1 MLRNTRDHRFFLLR
15 SFNLN
20 CLKIMSVTIIVNSEK
35 IKMKKSNSPTTF
47 AFHLP
52 SLFWFPL
59 QFFLK
64 TVPFIQFFG
73 NFVSPPSKK
82 GGRMGKKT
90 MRIYLKNYIII
101 INSSYVLVKIFWSL
115 LNVFTAVDHMWCFC
129 KNNLR

>member
-1 MLRNTRDHRFFLLR
+1 MPRNTRDHRFFLLR

-35 IKMKKSNSPTTF
+35 IKMKKTNSPTTF

-59 QFFLK
+59 QFLLK
-64 TVPFIQFFG
+64 TAPLTQFFG

-101 INSSYVLVKIFWSL
+101 INSSYVLVKTF
-115 LNVFTAVDHMWCFC
+115 
-129 KNNLR
+129 